1 MAGRKR
7 NAPTRSSPRATRS
20 SARLQNADAPP
31 AFLRQMVAAA
41 ITNVYTQEP
50 ASPERPSKRLRRPG
64 EGDRT
69 PSKPHPFNV
78 IKANDDGDKDEDE
91 GDVEFEDV
99 PLPAAA
105 VQTIIADTDDEDE
118 DDIEF
123 EDVDI
128 DPAASSSA
136 VPAGE
141 PTRELSLN
149 LTVQKKDLAS
159 RRVAER
165 RKAINSEE
173 KGRRVQVHKLHL
185 LCLLAHV
192 ERRNAWCDDSDVQKV
207 LRPLL
212 TEKVVQLLNPSE
224 DFTQF
229 RRMQVFK
236 SGLQE
241 ASNTFKARFKI
252 TERGLRRALWPEDEE
267 QLKNYQ
273 LPEDA
278 ETTLDKGD
286 FLEAARSLKG
296 SRDVGAQLF
305 CALLRRAGVE
315 TRLVCSLQPLAC
327 APGAPTLPK
336 QRPLNPMPPKL
347 SKGEIYAAAM
357 AKYETKATDTA
368 GATPSPRRRLGHPNA
383 AAYHVPSMTAPD
395 LSPSRPVPQGPKPIQ
410 GESPYP
416 IYWVEVLDHAHQKW
430 HPVDPLVTGTLWKPQ
445 SLEPPAS
452 DMLNCLSY
460 AIAFEADGSA
470 LDVTRR
476 YAKAYNSKTTRLRI
490 DGPYLPANRIPTS
503 SNTAGTPG
511 LNPGQRWW
519 RRTMRTYARNPPKYL
534 DQIEQTELANTE
546 AREPMPRNISDFKDH
561 PVYALVR
568 HLRRHEVIVPE
579 AEPAGTVG
587 AGSKAALERVYRRRD
602 LRVAHSRDKWYRLG
616 RVVRP
621 DEEAVRI
628 LPKRVVRRRPRFGG
642 GVGIDY
648 EEEDEEEGQ
657 DDPDKVGL
665 FGEGGAGTPIYMS
678 EQTDLYEAPPVVDGR
693 VPKNRFKNIDVY
705 VPSMVPKGGV
715 HIVHERAAQAA
726 WILGVDYAPA
736 LTGFEFKGRQGTA
749 VLKGVVVPE
758 ESEEGIWAVIEGL
771 VDLEAEMER
780 ERRSRRALRMW
791 SRFIKVLRIRER
803 IWAGVNDEEEGGGE
817 DGDRENEEGVE
828 GKGKGIAVDEEED
841 DNIAGAASDVSEEY
855 YMGEDGEG
863 GGFMVE

>member
-7 NAPTRSSPRATRS
+7 NAPTRSRPRSTRS
-20 SARLQNADAPP
+20 GVRLQNAAASGPV
-31 AFLRQMVAAA
+31 FLRQMVSAAVA
-41 ITNVYTQEP
+41 EVSTQEP
-50 ASPERPSKRLRRPG
+50 ASPERPFKRLKRPG
-64 EGDRT
+64 EGDRA
-69 PSKPHPFNV
+69 PSKTHPSNV
-78 IKANDDGDKDEDE
+78 TEKAHGD
-91 GDVEFEDV
+91 
-99 PLPAAA
+99 
-105 VQTIIADTDDEDE
+105 DTDDED

-128 DPAASSSA
+128 DPVASSSA

-141 PTRELSLN
+141 PTRELTLN
-149 LTVQKKDLAS
+149 LTVQKEDLAS
-159 RRVAER
+159 RRVAR
-165 RKAINSEE
+165 RKAISSEE
-173 KGRRVQVHKLHL
+173 KERRVEVHKLHL

-192 ERRNAWCDDSDVQKV
+192 ERRNEWCNDSDVQKV

-212 TEKVVQLLNPSE
+212 TEKVVQLLHPSE
-224 DFTQF
+224 DSTQF
-229 RRMQVFK
+229 RRMQLFK

-241 ASNTFKARFKI
+241 ACNTFKARFKI

-278 ETTLDKGD
+278 ETTLDKDD

-327 APGAPTLPK
+327 VPGAPTLPK
-336 QRPLNPMPPKL
+336 QRTPKDTPPKQ

-357 AKYETKATDTA
+357 AKYEKKAADTV
-368 GATPSPRRRLGHPNA
+368 SPISSLRRRLGHPNA
-383 AAYHVPSMTAPD
+383 AAYHIPSMKAPNQ
-395 LSPSRPVPQGPKPIQ
+395 SPARPAPEGPKQIQ

-416 IYWVEVLDHAHQKW
+416 IYWVEALDHAHQKW
-430 HPVDPLVTGTLWKPQ
+430 HPVDPLVTGTLWKPE

-452 DMLNCLSY
+452 DILNCLSY
-460 AIAFEADGSA
+460 AVAFEADGSA

-490 DGPYLPANRIPTS
+490 DGPHLFTNRVPTS
-503 SNTAGTPG
+503 SNTPGTTG

-519 RRTMRTYARNPPKYL
+519 RRAMRTFARATPKYL
-534 DQIEQTELANTE
+534 DQIEQTELSNTE

-579 AEPAGTVG
+579 AEHAGTVG
-587 AGSKAALERVYRRRD
+587 AGSKARLERIYRRGD
-602 LRVAHSRDKWYRLG
+602 VRVARSRDKWYRLG

-628 LPKRVVRRRPRFGG
+628 LPKKVVRRRPRFGG
-642 GVGIDY
+642 GVGVDY
-648 EEEDEEEGQ
+648 EEEDDEDGR

-665 FGEGGAGTPIYMS
+665 FGEGGAGTPIYMF
-678 EQTDLYEAPPVVDGR
+678 EQTDLYEAPPVVNGR
-693 VPKNRFKNIDVY
+693 VPKNRFKNIEVY
-705 VPSMVPKGGV
+705 VPSMVPKGGA

-736 LTGFEFKGRQGTA
+736 LTGFEFKGKHGTA
-749 VLKGVVVPE
+749 VLRGVVVPE
-758 ESEEGIWAVIEGL
+758 ESEEGIWAVIDGL
-771 VDLEAEMER
+771 EDLEAEAER

-803 IWAGVNDEEEGGGE
+803 IWAGANDEEEGDGE
-817 DGDRENEEGVE
+817 DGDSGREDEEGAE
-828 GKGKGIAVDEEED
+828 DKGKGVAVEEED
-841 DNIAGAASDVSEEY
+841 ADMAEAVSDVSEEY
-855 YMGEDGEG
+855 YMGDDGEG